1 MAQDLLQEL
10 QSIRAKAVTNLEAQ
24 HQILLTDTLRKLE
37 QEVVNITSTLP
48 IQDGVLFNTRLAI
61 EIRPK
66 LQQAIEELYLKDIQT
81 FVNDYDKIAGT
92 IVATYGKLPIPS
104 EFKQIT
110 EADLVTI
117 QQLKKIAFSQFQNLG
132 NEFTNTLAQEIYQST
147 LVGKPFADVVQ
158 TIRDKI
164 NGIYQQADTVKQ
176 QELVKF
182 IKDQKGLGKT
192 NTEDF
197 KTAVDELK
205 QTYGSTVT
213 GANLYS
219 YSSQIVGDALMGFDG
234 QFAKYRA
241 DELGLTSFI
250 FYGSIIRDSRDFCVE
265 HVNKIFTEEEARDLW
280 ASDWQGKSGSDPF
293 LDRGGYNCRHHWQ
306 PVSEDWGTVNEDGTF
321 DYTSDTTSFT
331 DTRTTEDTQTNIP
344 IIPPVRTA
352 RAVATAPEIFGSM
365 SVQEAPLLPIAFGT
379 TTTGFTNAIKN
390 IKEAPLF
397 QIRNARPHYDF
408 RLDRLQLQSTTIET
422 PKLRSVFTHEYTHR
436 LDMQIA
442 KLLKD
447 NVDKQKIFIP
457 DILTNPKKGVGVFS
471 PAGRT
476 GYVQLSNI
484 SADAIMADRIALV
497 DTLEVRSASYK
508 AEATAINSKL
518 IRKESI
524 TSDIGEIYKSSNFP
538 LSELEVKN
546 LLKARDI
553 DYDIDKNG
561 AIISEYLL
569 IIKHKVLPTNKNGI
583 LMFISPKHTA
593 GYFADFVGAITDN
606 KIGYGHSTLS
616 YYPKFDRIIA
626 KRGYGAITGG
636 HTLEAFAEYG
646 TLINSDEGKIYEKL
660 MNYYAPRTN
669 ESFKQIVEG
678 LKKI

>member
-1 MAQDLLQEL
+1 MAQDLLQQL
-10 QSIRAKAVTNLEAQ
+10 QLIREKSVSNLEAQ
-24 HQILLTDTLRKLE
+24 HQRLLTDTLRRLE

-66 LQQAIEELYLKDIQT
+66 LQQAIEELYLKDVQT

-182 IKDQKGLGKT
+182 IADQKGLGKT

-250 FYGSIIRDSRDFCVE
+250 YYGSIIRDSRDFCVE
-265 HVNKIFTEEEARDLW
+265 HVNKIFTEEEARELW
-280 ASDWQGKSGSDPF
+280 QSEWQGKSGSDPF

-306 PVSEDWGTVNEDGTF
+306 PTSTDWGTTNDDGTF
-321 DYTSDTTSFT
+321 EY
-331 DTRTTEDTQTNIP
+331 
-344 IIPPVRTA
+344 
-352 RAVATAPEIFGSM
+352 
-365 SVQEAPLLPIAFGT
+365 
-379 TTTGFTNAIKN
+379 
-390 IKEAPLF
+390 
-397 QIRNARPHYDF
+397 
-408 RLDRLQLQSTTIET
+408 TIE
-422 PKLRSVFTHEYTHR
+422 
-436 LDMQIA
+436 
-442 KLLKD
+442 
-447 NVDKQKIFIP
+447 
-457 DILTNPKKGVGVFS
+457 
-471 PAGRT
+471 
-476 GYVQLSNI
+476 
-484 SADAIMADRIALV
+484 
-497 DTLEVRSASYK
+497 
-508 AEATAINSKL
+508 
-518 IRKESI
+518 
-524 TSDIGEIYKSSNFP
+524 
-538 LSELEVKN
+538 
-546 LLKARDI
+546 
-553 DYDIDKNG
+553 
-561 AIISEYLL
+561 
-569 IIKHKVLPTNKNGI
+569 
-583 LMFISPKHTA
+583 
-593 GYFADFVGAITDN
+593 
-606 KIGYGHSTLS
+606 
-616 YYPKFDRIIA
+616 
-626 KRGYGAITGG
+626 
-636 HTLEAFAEYG
+636 
-646 TLINSDEGKIYEKL
+646 
-660 MNYYAPRTN
+660 
-669 ESFKQIVEG
+669 
-678 LKKI
+678 

>member
-1 MAQDLLQEL
+1 MAQDLLQQL
-10 QSIRAKAVTNLEAQ
+10 QLIREKSVSNLETQ
-24 HQILLTDTLRKLE
+24 HQTLLTDTLRRLE

-48 IQDGVLFNTRLAI
+48 IKDGVLFNTRLAI

-66 LQQAIEELYLKDIQT
+66 LQQAIEELYLKDVQT

-182 IKDQKGLGKT
+182 IKDQRGLGKT

-306 PVSEDWGTVNEDGTF
+306 PTSTDWGTIKEDGTF
-321 DYTSDTTSFT
+321 EYDLGTFEQPTQE
-331 DTRTTEDTQTNIP
+331 TETNIP
-344 IIPPVRTA
+344 IIPPVRTTA
-352 RAVATAPEIFGSM
+352 RTVATAPEVFTAENTFVYDKTINSQNINKVLQALDGQKETIDKVAKFIASKNIFQVIVPTTIGNKAVKSK
-365 SVQEAPLLPIAFGT
+365 LLPEI
-379 TTTGFTNAIKN
+379 NKIYKN
-390 IKEAPLF
+390 ITKTEFPA
-397 QIRNARPHYDF
+397 
-408 RLDRLQLQSTTIET
+408 S
-422 PKLRSVFTHEYTHR
+422 
-436 LDMQIA
+436 
-442 KLLKD
+442 LLKGGKKFGGYTYSSENFFVNFIDKKD
-447 NVDKQKIFIP
+447 NINFLK
-457 DILTNPKKGVGVFS
+457 
-471 PAGRT
+471 
-476 GYVQLSNI
+476 
-484 SADAIMADRIALV
+484 ADAKQMQKTIA
-497 DTLEVRSASYK
+497 DTLERTLGNKGEYSVKIAGKQYNLDWTFSSVSKKAGNEANEKIITMMHELGHQVHFWATTDGSYSTKSATSFPKTGLSILTKYGQTNDREFH
-508 AEATAINSKL
+508 AELFTAYSLNKPALLKFNPALVTYMDSLLDKAINSTVKH
-518 IRKESI
+518 IR
-524 TSDIGEIYKSSNFP
+524 
-538 LSELEVKN
+538 
-546 LLKARDI
+546 
-553 DYDIDKNG
+553 
-561 AIISEYLL
+561 
-569 IIKHKVLPTNKNGI
+569 
-583 LMFISPKHTA
+583 
-593 GYFADFVGAITDN
+593 
-606 KIGYGHSTLS
+606 
-616 YYPKFDRIIA
+616 
-626 KRGYGAITGG
+626 
-636 HTLEAFAEYG
+636 
-646 TLINSDEGKIYEKL
+646 
-660 MNYYAPRTN
+660 
-669 ESFKQIVEG
+669 
-678 LKKI
+678 